1 MKIKNIIFGQKSIL
15 SKDISKKLDN
25 TTVYS
30 VNDLHLVN
38 FDKLNKHKS
47 NYIFNNFYPSSK
59 LNSLNANKLN
69 DFVELSINKLVIILS
84 KLESENINKII
95 YSTQF
100 FNL

>member
-47 NYIFNNFYPSSK
+47 NYIFNNFYP
-59 LNSLNANKLN
+59 NINFRLN
-69 DFVELSINKLVIILS
+69 DIEKLYL
-84 KLESENINKII
+84 KTPKI
-95 YSTQF
+95 F
-100 FNL
+100 KDNLCYL